1 MCPKSINTGRTY
13 FTKLYILINFLEAFR
28 ALLHR
33 VILPCINMCITMC
46 HDVASNYESLLKL
59 KHCKSSQNFRP
70 K

>member
-1 MCPKSINTGRTY
+1 MCPKSIKTGRTY
-13 FTKLYILINFLEAFR
+13 FTKWYILIHFLEAFR

-33 VILPCINMCITMC
+33 VIIPCINMC
-46 HDVASNYESLLKL
+46 HDLASNYESLLKL